1 MISSWKEALWQLRII
16 GWARNNTASPS
27 VLSLAWDVNASQE
40 RQLKTQYN
48 SPVTSQGKH
57 KVTCYLDVL
66 CAIRHQW
73 FVLFPLLSCHSFINF
88 NYSVYALW
96 IMTFGSFASR
106 HICFILSDSLR
117 PPLSRTV
124 WTYLCILIYL
134 SWFRCVELLETK
146 LISICLHRY
155 VRTSWT
161 IYLDMFIDRSV
172 MNNRLILFSPS
183 LLETFSYYVI
193 N

>member
-1 MISSWKEALWQLRII
+1 MISSWKEALCQLRII

-27 VLSLAWDVNASQE
+27 VLSLAWDVSASQE

-106 HICFILSDSLR
+106 HICF
-117 PPLSRTV
+117 
-124 WTYLCILIYL
+124 YLIWFPSSAIVTHSMYVSMYTDIFILIPLCRTSRDKVNQYMSAQIRQNFVDNL
-134 SWFRCVELLETK
+134 SWYVYWSFRNE
-146 LISICLHRY
+146 
-155 VRTSWT
+155 
-161 IYLDMFIDRSV
+161 
-172 MNNRLILFSPS
+172 
-183 LLETFSYYVI
+183 
-193 N
+193 